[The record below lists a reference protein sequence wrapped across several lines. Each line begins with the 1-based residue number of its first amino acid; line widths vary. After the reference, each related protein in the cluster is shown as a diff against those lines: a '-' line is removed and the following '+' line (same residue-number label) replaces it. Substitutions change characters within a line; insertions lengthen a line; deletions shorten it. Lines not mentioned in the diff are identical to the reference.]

1 MTKTAE
7 EKQLHKTL
15 IETLTEAL
23 TWQTEDEILIDE
35 AVTLINACITAHH
48 FFRDKDK
55 AGMLLWVSNP
65 MSCVTVAETELMAAC
80 AEWAA
85 S

>member
-1 MTKTAE
+1 MNKTAE
-7 EKQLHKTL
+7 EKHLHKTL
-15 IETLTEAL
+15 IEVLTEAL
-23 TWQTEDEILIDE
+23 TWQTIDGFLTP
-35 AVTLINACITAHH
+35 AALALVDACVKAHH
-48 FFRDKDK
+48 FFRDNDK